1 MRKVLLSV
9 CGLLLSAHL
18 LFAQSGPVTGV
29 VRDSNNETVPGV
41 TVKVKNTNIV
51 AVTDADGKFTINLP
65 EGGSKVLQFQAIGKS
80 PTEYSVGNATSGLEI
95 TMPDQSVQLETA
107 SIYGRNI
114 TGDGTPVSVY
124 KVDAETMAK
133 RPVTNIARVLDA
145 APGIVITGEGGQPG
159 NTPEMHVRGFGSLS
173 ASSAPLIVIDG
184 SVYNG
189 SLSSLNTSDYESVS
203 LLKDATASALY
214 GSRGANGVIMLT
226 SKRGVRSDKPN
237 INFDMQV
244 GFVNRMLP
252 EMETVGAKEYLELA
266 YQVYKHELIGGGT
279 GSPNSSLTDAQ
290 INQMFSNLLGGYNP
304 YKANRADVFDKDGKV
319 RDGLELRYT
328 DNWMD
333 EIARVG
339 FRQQYNVSISNGD
352 GKSDYYFSLGYN
364 SDEGIIKYSSFDRI
378 TTKLNL
384 NSRITEWLRT
394 GVNITGNF
402 QEQRNFVGQSNA
414 YINPFLSAQTIGPI
428 YPVYRYDENGNPML
442 DPNTGEKLYDFG
454 QNPDVGENR
463 PFGANTNV
471 LASLQFDNRFNN
483 RYALRGVTFLEATIL
498 KDFIARVDFSLDY
511 INYTSSNYQNPRF
524 GDGVPVRGRISKSLV
539 TQNSSIFRQMLTWS
553 PSFGVFGLG
562 EHDLTATLAH
572 ENSLDDLKNT
582 NFSRTGF
589 INETFQEGDAA
600 SVNER
605 SGSSIDQLAIESY
618 LGLVDYNYQR
628 KYFFNASIRRDGT
641 SRFSSQ
647 SRWGNFWSIG
657 GSWDM
662 AKEGFMSSATES
674 WLDALRLKLSYGVMG
689 NENLG
694 GDYYAW
700 LPNYFYAANGTQAGL
715 LFNSW
720 GNPNLVWES
729 QYMLNLGIEIAA
741 LRRFSAALDIYDKG
755 SNDLLYV
762 RPYAPSTGIGGIRDN
777 VGSLSNKGIELA
789 LTGYIVESD
798 QVDGFR
804 YNAQLNLSKNWNKVT
819 EMQNTD
825 PTDPNQSDSIIGAID
840 IMAKGLAIGTFFL
853 PEYAGVDPTNGD
865 ELWYL
870 ADGSTTNDA
879 SEANLREN
887 RKVMGSPF
895 RALEGAMIHNFSYKN
910 FDLSF
915 QFNFGI
921 GGKFYDNFYQSLMQP
936 SNIQDGRALHIDAL
950 DNWSYGNPE
959 GKNPRLDNSSPHIG
973 SHSDRWLIS
982 ASFFKLQNIN
992 FGYSVPSKYLSS
1004 LKLNSLRV
1012 YVAADNVLLLAG
1024 RKGVDIQQSF
1034 FGVSSMHYFP
1044 YRSVM
1049 LGVNLGL

>member
-9 CGLLLSAHL
+9 CSLLLSAHL

-51 AVTDADGKFTINLP
+51 TVTDADGKFTITLP
-65 EGGSKVLQFQAIGKS
+65 EGGSKVLQFQAQGLNT
-80 PTEYSVGNATSGLEI
+80 TEYSVGNTMAGIEISMATKVYELGA
-95 TMPDQSVQLETA
+95 A
-107 SIYGRNI
+107 SIYGRDL
-114 TGDGTPVSVY
+114 TSDGTPVSVY
-124 KVDAETMAK
+124 KVDAEQMAK

-203 LLKDATASALY
+203 LLKDASASALY
-214 GSRGANGVIMLT
+214 GSRGANGVILLS

-252 EMETVGAKEYLELA
+252 EMETVGPKEYLELA
-266 YQVYKHELIGGGT
+266 YQVHKQTLIDQGMT
-279 GSPNSSLTDAQ
+279 SPAASLTNPQ
-290 INQMFSNLLGGYNP
+290 INQLFGQLLGGYNP
-304 YKANRADVFDKDGKV
+304 YKAANGDVFDQHGKV
-319 RDGLELRYT
+319 KEGLELRYT

-333 EIARVG
+333 EISRVG

-384 NSRITEWLRT
+384 NSRITDWLRT

-428 YPVYRYDENGNPML
+428 YPVYRYDENGTPML
-442 DPNTGEKLYDFG
+442 DPTTGEHLYDFG
-454 QNPDVGENR
+454 QNPDVGQLR

-471 LASLQFDNRFNN
+471 LASLRYDNRFNN
-483 RYALRGVTFLEATIL
+483 RYALRGVTYLEATIL

-511 INYTSSNYQNPRF
+511 INYTSSNYQNSRF
-524 GDGVPVRGRISKSLV
+524 GDGVPTKGRISKSLV

-562 EHDLTATLAH
+562 EHDLSATIAH
-572 ENSLDDLKNT
+572 ESSLDDLKNT

-600 SVNER
+600 AVNES
-605 SGSSIDQLAIESY
+605 SGSSVDQLAIESY
-618 LGLVDYNYQR
+618 LGVLDYNFQR
-628 KYFFNASIRRDGT
+628 KYFFNASLRRDGT
-641 SRFSSQ
+641 SRFASQ
-647 SRWGNFWSIG
+647 SRWGNFWSVG
-657 GSWDM
+657 GSWDI
-662 AKEGFMSSATES
+662 AKESFMKSATDS
-674 WLDALRLKLSYGVMG
+674 WLDALRFKLSYGVMG

-700 LPNYFYAANGTQAGL
+700 LPNYFYAANGTQQGL

-729 QYMLNLGIEIAA
+729 QYMLNFGIEIAA
-741 LRRFSAALDIYDKG
+741 LRRFVAAIDLYDKG
-755 SNDLLYV
+755 SDDLLYV

-777 VGSLSNKGIELA
+777 IGSLSNKGIEVA

-798 QVDGFR
+798 KADGFR

-819 EMQNTD
+819 KMQNSD

-853 PEYAGVDPTNGD
+853 PEYAGVDPSNGD

-870 ADGSTTNDA
+870 ADGSTTNNSA
-879 SEANLREN
+879 IANLREN
-887 RKVMGSPF
+887 RKIMGSPF
-895 RALEGAMIHNFSYKN
+895 RALEGAMIHNLSYKN
-910 FDLSF
+910 FDFSL

-921 GGKFYDNFYQSLMQP
+921 GGKFYDNFYQSLMNP
-936 SNIQDGRALHIDAL
+936 SSIQDGRALHIDAL
-950 DNWSYGNPE
+950 DNWSHANPE
-959 GKNPRLDNSSPHIG
+959 GKNPRLDNSNAHIG
-973 SHSDRWLIS
+973 SHSDRWLIT
-982 ASFFKLQNIN
+982 ASFFKLQNVN
-992 FGYSVPSKYLSS
+992 LGYTIPAKHLSS

-1024 RKGVDIQQSF
+1024 RKGVDIQQDF
-1034 FGVSSMHYFP
+1034 FGVSAMHYFP

-1049 LGVNLGL
+1049 FGVNVGL

>member
-80 PTEYSVGNATSGLEI
+80 ITEYSVGNATSGIEV
-95 TMPDQSVQLETA
+95 TMGTQAIELGTA

-124 KVDAETMAK
+124 KVDAEQMAK

-173 ASSAPLIVIDG
+173 ASSSPLIVIDG

-214 GSRGANGVIMLT
+214 GSRGANGVILLA

-252 EMETVGAKEYLELA
+252 EMETVGPKEYLELA
-266 YQVYKHELIGGGT
+266 YQAYKTELIGGGT
-279 GSPNSSLTDAQ
+279 GAPNASLTDAQ
-290 INQMFSNLLGGYNP
+290 INQMFNNLLGGYNP
-304 YKANRADVFDKDGKV
+304 YKGARSEVFDGNGKV

-333 EIARVG
+333 EISRVG

-364 SDEGIIKYSSFDRI
+364 SDEGIIKYSNFDRI

-384 NSRITEWLRT
+384 NSRVTDWLRT

-428 YPVYRYDENGNPML
+428 YPVYRYDADGNALM
-442 DPNTGEKLYDFG
+442 DPNTGEQLYDFG
-454 QNPDVGENR
+454 QNPDVGESR

-471 LASLQFDNRFNN
+471 LASLQYDDRHNN
-483 RYALRGVTFLEATIL
+483 RYAFRGVTYLEATIL

-511 INYTSSNYQNPRF
+511 INFSSSNYQNPRF
-524 GDGVPVRGRISKSLV
+524 GDGVPTRGRISKSLV
-539 TQNSSIFRQMLTWS
+539 TQNSSIFRQMLTWV
-553 PSFGVFGLG
+553 PSFGPFALG
-562 EHDLTATLAH
+562 EHDLSVTVAH

-582 NFSRTGF
+582 DFSRTGF
-589 INETFQEGDAA
+589 INESFKEGDAA

-605 SGSSIDQLAIESY
+605 SGSSVDQLAIESY
-618 LGLVDYNYQR
+618 LGVLDYNFQR

-647 SRWGNFWSIG
+647 SRWGNFWSVG

-662 AKEGFMSSATES
+662 AKESFMSSATET

-700 LPNYFYAANGTQAGL
+700 LPNYFYAANGTDAGL

-720 GNPNLVWES
+720 GNPNLLWES
-729 QYMLNLGIEIAA
+729 QYMLNLGIEIAG
-741 LRRFSAALDIYDKG
+741 LRRFVAAIDLYDKG
-755 SNDLLYV
+755 SDDLLYV

-777 VGSLSNKGIELA
+777 IGSLSNKGIELA

-798 QVDGFR
+798 KSDGFR

-819 EMQNTD
+819 KMQNND
-825 PTDPNQSDSIIGAID
+825 PTDPTKGDTIIGGID

-853 PEYAGVDPTNGD
+853 PEYAGVDPDNGD
-865 ELWYL
+865 ELWYI
-870 ADGSTTNDA
+870 ADGSTTNDISVA
-879 SEANLREN
+879 SLREN

-895 RALEGAMIHNFSYKN
+895 RALEGAMINNFSYKN
-910 FDLSF
+910 FDFSF

-936 SNIQDGRALHIDAL
+936 SNIQQGQSLHIDAL
-950 DNWSYGNPE
+950 DNWSYANPE
-959 GKNPRLDNSSPHIG
+959 GKNPRLDNSNPNIG
-973 SHSDRWLIS
+973 GHSDRWLIT
-982 ASFFKLQNIN
+982 ASFLKLQNIN
-992 FGYSVPSKYLSS
+992 FGYTVPSKYLSS
-1004 LKLNSLRV
+1004 LKLNTLRV

-1049 LGVNLGL
+1049 LGVNVGL